1 MALENVQILHFM
13 SFFLDFG
20 FWVLDA
26 VAVVIISKF
35 VTDSLQIQF
44 YLQFWLVYP

>member
-1 MALENVQILHFM
+1 MALENVQILHFVF
-13 SFFLDFG
+13 FFLDFG
-20 FWVLDA
+20 FWFLDA
-26 VAVVIISKF
+26 VVVVIISKF